1 MKARHVSAA
10 GSLPMDRNMSAEAVC
25 EATDAA
31 QGLALLQAIED
42 EGAPADVGRTRQA
55 IENEVPLADVARN
68 AKLLE
73 VRLAAVQRVTDSALL
88 ERIAEATKHR
98 DDRVYRYSY
107 NLLRTRRRDVARTL
121 RAAQLAAGFRRLLE

>member
-1 MKARHVSAA
+1 
-10 GSLPMDRNMSAEAVC
+10 MSAEAAC

-42 EGAPADVGRTRQA
+42 ETA
-55 IENEVPLADVARN
+55 LAEVARN
-68 AKLLE
+68 AKLWE

-107 NLLRTRRRDVARTL
+107 NLLRTRRRDVARAL
-121 RAAQLAAGFRRLLE
+121 RAAQLAAGFRGLIDLPPAARSLAAGRLREL